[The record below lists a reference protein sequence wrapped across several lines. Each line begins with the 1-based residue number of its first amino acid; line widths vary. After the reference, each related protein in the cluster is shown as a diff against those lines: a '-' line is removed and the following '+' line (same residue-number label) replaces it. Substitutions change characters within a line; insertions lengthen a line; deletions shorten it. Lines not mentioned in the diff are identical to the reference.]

1 MKLAKLSLAAIV
13 AVGAMTTF
21 ASATPLEEA
30 IKGVDLKGSMRY
42 RVDNN
47 NYELNGKASEDNHR
61 FSGSFTFTIPVAESV
76 KSILTLGYDTA
87 SGDARNAEVS
97 GTTEENFAVTQA
109 YFQYATAEY
118 VVNAGKM
125 MLSTPWT
132 YDNLF
137 DGQRANGLLG
147 MYKGIEGWTF
157 AGAAFF
163 NTDNGKATAGE
174 LGDKENLYVAAA
186 IGSMGPVNAQIWA
199 AKLDHVFK
207 HSVFAELSTKYA
219 GFSLKAQAN
228 YLKLESA
235 GSINSS
241 IETKA
246 LGANYITGNDDSG
259 LFWGVEAGYA
269 IDAFSF
275 GAGYTKTDKDM
286 GIYALAADHKM
297 IRAGKQIYTKNV
309 NLADTAT
316 YFVTAGYKVN
326 DFAFGAGY
334 VKAEQDKA
342 AITGATSDFD
352 MDEWYV
358 DAAYKYSKNF
368 TVAGYYSA
376 LEMDDKKGND
386 RIRIEAVYS
395 F

>member
-42 RVDNN
+42 RVDINDP
-47 NYELNGKASEDNHR
+47 ESKTDSSSDNHR
-61 FSGSFTFTIPVAESV
+61 FSGSFTFTIPVAENV
-76 KSILTLGYDTA
+76 KSIMTLGYDSRVRDA
-87 SGDARNAEVS
+87 SSV
-97 GTTEENFAVTQA
+97 GTDEENFAVTQA

-125 MLSTPWT
+125 MMSTPWT

-163 NTDNGKATAGE
+163 NTDNGKATAGL
-174 LGDKENLYVAAA
+174 LGNKENLYVAAA
-186 IGSMGPVNAQIWA
+186 IGSMGPVNAQVWA

-219 GFSLKAQAN
+219 GFSLKGQVN
-228 YLKLESA
+228 QMKLEEETA
-235 GSINSS
+235 GAWS
-241 IETKA
+241 
-246 LGANYITGNDDSG
+246 DDSG
-259 LFWGVEAGYA
+259 TFWAVEAGYA
-269 IDAFSF
+269 IDAFNV
-275 GAGYTKTDKDM
+275 GAGYHKTDKDM
-286 GIYALAADHKM
+286 PIYALAADHKM
-297 IRAGKQIYTKNV
+297 IRAGKQIYSKNV
-309 NLADTAT
+309 NQRDTET
-316 YFVTAGYKVN
+316 YFVTAGYKIN

-334 VKAEQDKA
+334 VKSEQDKA
-342 AITGATSDFD
+342 VNGLTSDFD

-386 RIRIEAVYS
+386 RIRIEAVYK

>member
-42 RVDNN
+42 RVDINDP
-47 NYELNGKASEDNHR
+47 ESKTDSSSDNHR
-61 FSGSFTFTIPVAESV
+61 FSGSFTFTIPVAENV
-76 KSILTLGYDTA
+76 KSIMTLGYDSRVRDA
-87 SGDARNAEVS
+87 SSV
-97 GTTEENFAVTQA
+97 GTDEENFAVTQA

-125 MLSTPWT
+125 MMSTPWT

-163 NTDNGKATAGE
+163 NTDDGRNGRGI
-174 LGDKENLYVAAA
+174 LGNKENFYTAAA

-207 HSVFAELSTKYA
+207 HSVFAELSTKLA
-219 GFSLKAQAN
+219 GFTLKGQVN
-228 YLKLESA
+228 QMKLEEEGVA
-235 GSINSS
+235 KFA
-241 IETKA
+241 TK
-246 LGANYITGNDDSG
+246 DDSG
-259 LFWGVEAGYA
+259 TFWAVQAGYA
-269 IDAFSF
+269 IDAFNF
-275 GAGYTKTDKDM
+275 GAGYHKTDKDM
-286 GIYALAADHKM
+286 GYYALAADHKM
-297 IRAGKQIYTKNV
+297 IRAGKQIYSKNV
-309 NLADTAT
+309 NKADTET

-386 RIRIEAVYS
+386 RIRIEAVYK

>member
-13 AVGAMTTF
+13 AAGAMTTF

-47 NYELNGKASEDNHR
+47 DFEKNGKESEDNHR
-61 FSGSFTFTIPVAESV
+61 FSGSFTFTIPVAENV
-76 KSILTLGYDTA
+76 KSVLSLGYDTLNEKTEK
-87 SGDARNAEVS
+87 GRDARKN

-109 YFQYATAEY
+109 YFQYATTDY

-163 NTDNGKATAGE
+163 NTDNGKSTSPNPRI
-174 LGDKENLYVAAA
+174 LGNKENLYAAAA

-207 HSVFAELSTKYA
+207 HSVFVELSTKMA
-219 GFSLKAQAN
+219 GFSLKGQVN
-228 YLKLESA
+228 QMKLEDEGVA
-235 GSINSS
+235 KFA
-241 IETKA
+241 TK
-246 LGANYITGNDDSG
+246 DDSG
-259 LFWGVEAGYA
+259 TFWAVEAGYA
-269 IDAFSF
+269 IDAFNF
-275 GAGYTKTDKDM
+275 GAGYHKTDKDM

-309 NLADTAT
+309 NKADTET

-334 VKAEQDKA
+334 VKAEQDKRA
-342 AITGATSDFD
+342 TGTSDLD

-376 LEMDDKKGND
+376 LDMDDKDGNN

>member
-42 RVDNN
+42 RVDINDP
-47 NYELNGKASEDNHR
+47 EDKTSSSDNHR
-61 FSGSFTFTIPVAESV
+61 FSGSFTFTIPVAENV
-76 KSILTLGYDTA
+76 KSIMTLGYDTVSDKRDA
-87 SGDARNAEVS
+87 SSV
-97 GTTEENFAVTQA
+97 GTDEENFAVTQA

-163 NTDNGKATAGE
+163 NTDNGKATAGL
-174 LGDKENLYVAAA
+174 LGNKENLYAAAA
-186 IGSMGPVNAQIWA
+186 IGSMGPVNAQVWA

-219 GFSLKAQAN
+219 GFSLKVQAN
-228 YLKLESA
+228 HLKLED
-235 GSINSS
+235 
-241 IETKA
+241 ETKPKGPVPGA
-246 LGANYITGNDDSG
+246 LDSRDDSG

-269 IDAFSF
+269 IDAFNV
-275 GAGYTKTDKDM
+275 GAGYMKTDKDM

-309 NLADTAT
+309 NKRDTAT

-342 AITGATSDFD
+342 ATAAKTSDFD

-376 LEMDDKKGND
+376 LEMDNKGGND
-386 RIRIEAVYS
+386 RFRIEAVYS